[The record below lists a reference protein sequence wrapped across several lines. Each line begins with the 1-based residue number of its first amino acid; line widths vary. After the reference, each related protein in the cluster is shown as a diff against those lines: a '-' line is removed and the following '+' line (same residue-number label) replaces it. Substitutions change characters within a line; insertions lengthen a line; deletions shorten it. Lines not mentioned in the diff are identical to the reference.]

1 MPDFL
6 TASIVAKFDCKL
18 FNALMASLYVRRFI
32 GAGVVGDEA
41 LGALIYRGNKGGT
54 RDTRVSGRENRVGV
68 GVEQRQV
75 VAGLEGVHIRHNQSG
90 GSRGQRTAGCV
101 CKGSGDSWGRLRYLL
116 LLSLCPFSPCALPT
130 SVPNLLSSSQSIAQ
144 ACLWLPDPAPSS
156 SRAAL
161 TPTAAGQNFSA
172 PGPEAGAAQG
182 AWCRVHGRKTEAI
195 GGKGLTGRF

>member
-101 CKGSGDSWGRLRYLL
+101 CKGSGTRGDDCAIFCCFPFAPSPRVPSLPLFPTSCLL
-116 LLSLCPFSPCALPT
+116 LNPLPRPVSGSLIPPRPR
-130 SVPNLLSSSQSIAQ
+130 
-144 ACLWLPDPAPSS
+144 PAPP
-156 SRAAL
+156 SRQQQRAKIFQRRVL
-161 TPTAAGQNFSA
+161 RPGQHKERGAGYTGAKPRRSA
-172 PGPEAGAAQG
+172 E
-182 AWCRVHGRKTEAI
+182 
-195 GGKGLTGRF
+195 KG